1 MRMLS
6 IAPVRRELVHGG
18 QESVFVEVFRPRHV
32 LGVRPTIFPARDT
45 SAERAKE
52 VANPDVEL
60 ENRRTLDATALAIV
74 ARTSGGSALACEH
87 QITRCRRREGRNR
100 LVSIGFRAPLAGIR
114 C

>member
-18 QESVFVEVFRPRHV
+18 QEISLRGSISSSPRAWRSTDYLSSSIHFR
-32 LGVRPTIFPARDT
+32 RDGQ
-45 SAERAKE
+45 RGR
-52 VANPDVEL
+52 NPDVEL